1 MTHLNKGNT
10 MTQENIDQ
18 SAMEDFVPAKPA
30 GFTGKGD
37 GVQRF
42 YPVPK
47 GGARRARVSLIVDI
61 GTQEREDSYKTAD
74 GKLCNFDTPGAIA
87 TPQNPAKQVV
97 VFADLVNDTVDYG
110 GDIGKAHYRL
120 LLNGTFN
127 GILKGVV
134 HATSTPPKDAKGNT
148 IKGGV
153 WTMHPNNLLSK
164 LAKATNMDEVIVNGA
179 INRLLNKQFM
189 AQVDVNEKPSGKMDA
204 EGNEIIYKNVNFK
217 GASQVAAVET
227 GEEDE
232 NGNMIEAIPEFNQL
246 KVPAMCITFAN
257 AKKEHIKYIR
267 PNIIKLIKLAIDYP
281 KSNIRVAIEEFE
293 AERNAAQN
301 DDDGDEAP
309 SEAPKPAAKPKPVK
323 EKAPVVQDAADNNA
337 PF

>member
-1 MTHLNKGNT
+1 

-30 GFTGKGD
+30 GYTGNSD
-37 GVQRF
+37 GVPRN

-47 GGARRARVSLIVDI
+47 AGARRARVSLIIDI
-61 GTQEREDSYKTAD
+61 GMQEREDSYKTAD
-74 GKLCNFDTPGAIA
+74 GKLCNADTPGAIG
-87 TPQNPAKQVV
+87 TPQKPAKQVV

-120 LLNGTFN
+120 LLNGTYS
-127 GILKGVV
+127 GVLKGVV
-134 HATSTPPKDAKGNT
+134 HAINTPPKDAKGQL
-148 IKGGV
+148 IKGGT
-153 WTMHPNNLLSK
+153 WAMHPNNLLTK
-164 LAKATNMDEVIVNGA
+164 LAKATGMDEVVTNGA

-189 AQVDVNEKPSGKMDA
+189 AQVDVNEKPSGKNDA
-204 EGNEIIYKNVNFK
+204 DGNEIIYKNVNFK
-217 GASQVAAVET
+217 GASQVAPVET

-232 NGNMIEAIPEFNQL
+232 NGNPIEAIPEFNQL

-267 PNIIKLIKLAIDYP
+267 GNIIKMIKLATDYAG
-281 KSNIRVAIEEFE
+281 SNMEKAIQAFE
-293 AERNAAQN
+293 AERAAAQN
-301 DDDGDEAP
+301 DADNSDDDSGDDAP
-309 SEAPKPAAKPKPVK
+309 ATPAPKPVAKPKPVK
-323 EKAPVVQDAADNNA
+323 EKPPVVQDAADQDA

>member
-1 MTHLNKGNT
+1 

-30 GFTGKGD
+30 GFTGNGD

-61 GTQEREDSYKTAD
+61 GMQERDDSYKTAD
-74 GKLCNFDTPGAIA
+74 GKLCNADTPGAIA
-87 TPQNPAKQVV
+87 TPQKPAKQVV

-110 GDIGKAHYRL
+110 GEIGKAHYRL
-120 LLNGTFN
+120 LLNGTYS
-127 GILKGVV
+127 GVLKGVV
-134 HATSTPPKDAKGNT
+134 HAINTPPKDAKGNT

-164 LAKATNMDEVIVNGA
+164 LAKATGMDEVIANGA

-189 AQVDVNEKPSGKMDA
+189 AQVDVNEKESGKMDA
-204 EGNEIIYKNVNFK
+204 DGNEIIYKNVNFK

-267 PNIIKLIKLAIDYP
+267 GNIIKMIKLATDYAG
-281 KSNIRVAIEEFE
+281 SNMEKAIQAFE

-301 DDDGDEAP
+301 DDSDNGDDDSAP
-309 SEAPKPAAKPKPVK
+309 AEAPKPAAKPKPVK
-323 EKAPVVQDAADNNA
+323 EKAPVVQDAADSAA